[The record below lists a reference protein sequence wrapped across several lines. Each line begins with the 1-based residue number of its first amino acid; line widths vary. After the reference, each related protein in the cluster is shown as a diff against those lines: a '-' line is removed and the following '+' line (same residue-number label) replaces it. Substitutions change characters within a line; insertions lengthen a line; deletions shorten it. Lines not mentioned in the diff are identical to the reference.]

1 MISIGK
7 AAVVAWG
14 LTVAGLA
21 AAQTYPDKPV
31 RFIVAFAPG
40 GPADIIGRLMGQKLS
55 EVWGQSVV
63 IENRAGAGGAIA
75 TRVVAKSPADGYTVL
90 VNTSSYAVNVSL
102 MKEPGY
108 DAEKDLIA
116 AVNVG
121 SSPNLIVAGPTLK
134 GSLREVINQAK
145 GGKLNYGSA
154 GAGTTPHLTA
164 EYLFKVLAGVNVQHI
179 PYQGAGPAIAA
190 AMGGQ
195 VEIASVAMPAAVAM
209 VKGGKVRGLAVTSNK
224 RVSALPDVPTVAES
238 GFAGFEDYT
247 WVGLFLPAGTPAAI
261 VERMN
266 GSVNSILVTQDAKDR
281 LAALGFEPVGGSARD
296 FSRYVTEEIRKW
308 AKVVKETD
316 TKVE

>member
-1 MISIGK
+1 MRGLHFCLTL
-7 AAVVAWG
+7 AAGVAF
-14 LTVAGLA
+14 TGLA
-21 AAQTYPDKPV
+21 LAQSYPDKPV
-31 RFIVAFAPG
+31 RFMVAFAPG
-40 GPADIIGRLMGQKLS
+40 GPADIIGRLVGQKLGDA
-55 EVWGQSVV
+55 WGQSVI

-75 TRVVAKSPADGYTVL
+75 TRVVAKAPADGYTVL
-90 VNTSSYAVNVSL
+90 VNTSSYAVNASL
-102 MKEPGY
+102 MKDPGY

-116 AVNVG
+116 TINVG
-121 SSPNLIVAGPTLK
+121 SSPNLIVAGPGLN
-134 GSLREVINQAK
+134 GSLREVINQAR

-179 PYQGAGPAIAA
+179 PYQGAGPAISA

-238 GFAGFEDYT
+238 GFPGFEDYT
-247 WVGLFLPAGTPAAI
+247 WVGLFYPAGTPAAI
-261 VERMN
+261 VDRMN
-266 GSVNSILVTQDAKDR
+266 GSVNAILATQDTKDR
-281 LAALGFEPVGGSARD
+281 LAAMGFEPVGGSARD
-296 FSRYVTEEIRKW
+296 FSRYLTEEIRKW
-308 AKVVKETD
+308 AKVIKETG

>member
-1 MISIGK
+1 MRCIQF
-7 AAVVAWG
+7 
-14 LTVAGLA
+14 GLA
-21 AAQTYPDKPV
+21 LLLGSMITSLAGAQTYPDKPV
-31 RFIVAFAPG
+31 RFVVAFAPG
-40 GPADIIGRLMGQKLS
+40 GPADIIGRLIGLKLG
-55 EVWGQSVV
+55 EAWGQSVV

-75 TRVVAKSPADGYTVL
+75 TRSVAKSPADGYTVL

-102 MKEPGY
+102 MKDPGY

-116 AVNVG
+116 AINVG
-121 SSPNLIVAGPTLK
+121 SSPNLIVAGPALK
-134 GSLREVINQAK
+134 GSLRDVINQAK

-179 PYQGAGPAIAA
+179 PYQGAGPAISA

-195 VEIASVAMPAAVAM
+195 IEIASVAMPAAVAM

-238 GFAGFEDYT
+238 GFPGFEDYT
-247 WVGLFLPAGTPAAI
+247 WVGLFFPAGTPAAI

-266 GSVNSILVTQDAKDR
+266 SSVNATLATQDTKDR

-296 FSRYVTEEIRKW
+296 FSRYVSEEIKKW